1 MREILFRGK
10 RRNANKWI
18 MGGFYS
24 YGNKSAIVATEQ
36 YIPDTRDWD
45 TVEYYE
51 NNPVYKPVHVDVDPN
66 TVSQWTGLV
75 DKNGIKIFEGDIVRA
90 SWGYV
95 GVVDYELFMYS
106 KHECTIS
113 DDIEV
118 IGNIWDNP
126 ELGEE

>member
-10 RRNANKWI
+10 TSSGEMVYGSLIKADKYCCILEREEDVHPMNYPYLD
-18 MGGFYS
+18 GFI
-24 YGNKSAIVATEQ
+24 GTFDGKAT
-36 YIPDTRDWD
+36 
-45 TVEYYE
+45 
-51 NNPVYKPVHVDVDPN
+51 PVRPE

-75 DKNGIKIFEGDIVRA
+75 DKKGIKIFEGDVVRA

-126 ELGEE
+126 ELAEE